1 MIVSTASEL
10 GTLIVKKRVFEVVS
24 LVGKLV
30 QEYVQIVDSMTPDN
44 GEPSPTRTSRFH
56 FLSGYFLYNFILDNS
71 NFQKTEPSSASPEGL
86 SFRESFY
93 YI

>member
-1 MIVSTASEL
+1 MIVSKASVL

-44 GEPSPTRTSRFH
+44 SNPHQLKPPG
-56 FLSGYFLYNFILDNS
+56 FIS
-71 NFQKTEPSSASPEGL
+71 FQAI
-86 SFRESFY
+86 F
-93 YI
+93 

>member
-1 MIVSTASEL
+1 MIVSTASGL

-44 GEPSPTRTSRFH
+44 SNPHQLEPPGFISFQAIFYTILPSITRTSKKPN
-56 FLSGYFLYNFILDNS
+56 LLLLLL
-71 NFQKTEPSSASPEGL
+71 KV
-86 SFRESFY
+86 
-93 YI
+93 